1 MATPGRTEGA
11 SVSAQTLANDEVA
24 ELLEREPYL
33 FDFFQAVRLLERYS
47 AGGKPVGRFVK
58 PSREV
63 ARFGAHPSL
72 VFPASEIQSIQRRPG
87 QPPFVEVNFMGL
99 SGPLGVLP
107 RMHRAVAGPHSPER
121 HRPPRFSGPVSPPH
135 HFPLLPGLGEIPLHN
150 RL

>member
-11 SVSAQTLANDEVA
+11 ALRRADDWRTDGVA

-72 VFPASEIQSIQRRPG
+72 VFPGQRDSIDPAASRTSRR
-87 QPPFVEVNFMGL
+87 
-99 SGPLGVLP
+99 SSKSTSW
-107 RMHRAVAGPHSPER
+107 A
-121 HRPPRFSGPVSPPH
+121 
-135 HFPLLPGLGEIPLHN
+135 
-150 RL
+150 